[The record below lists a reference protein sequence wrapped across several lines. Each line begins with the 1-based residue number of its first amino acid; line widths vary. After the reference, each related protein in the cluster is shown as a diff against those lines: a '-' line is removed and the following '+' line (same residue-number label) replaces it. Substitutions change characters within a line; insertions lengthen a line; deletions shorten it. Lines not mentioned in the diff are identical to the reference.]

1 MNQEVTETMKFCSI
15 NYAPSEMCDN
25 LTLTSEANSSSVE
38 LKLPLS
44 LQSHSVLKVC
54 YLATAS
60 NGTYTVSTQGVID
73 IG

>member
-1 MNQEVTETMKFCSI
+1 MNQEVTETMRFCSI
-15 NYAPSEMCDN
+15 NYAPNQMCDN
-25 LTLTSEANSSSVE
+25 LTLTTEANSSSVK

-44 LQSHSVLKVC
+44 LQSDSVLKVC

-60 NGTYTVSTQGVID
+60 NGTYTVRTQGIIS